1 MSQLPFY
8 SPAFDHRFS
17 ERDNSPAM
25 SFASAAS
32 DSPGFSASDESD
44 FSGFSHGAAMGSS
57 LGITI
62 PREYSR
68 VRSLAPFRKPA

>member
-8 SPAFDHRFS
+8 SPVLDHCFS
-17 ERDNSPAM
+17 EWDNSPAM
-25 SFASAAS
+25 SFVLAAS

-44 FSGFSHGAAMGSS
+44 FSGFSYDAAMGSS

-68 VRSLAPFRKPA
+68 VRSLLPFRKPA

>member
-8 SPAFDHRFS
+8 SPVLDHHFS

-25 SFASAAS
+25 SFVSAAS
-32 DSPGFSASDESD
+32 DSPGFSTSDESD
-44 FSGFSHGAAMGSS
+44 FSDFSHDAAMGSS

-62 PREYSR
+62 PRDYSG
-68 VRSLAPFRKPA
+68 VCSLAPFHKPA